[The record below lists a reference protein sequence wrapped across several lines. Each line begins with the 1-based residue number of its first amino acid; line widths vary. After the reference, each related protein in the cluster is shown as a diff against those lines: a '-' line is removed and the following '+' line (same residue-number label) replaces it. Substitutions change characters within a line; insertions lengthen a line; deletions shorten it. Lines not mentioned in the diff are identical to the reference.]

1 MFFYFIQLADGEV
14 SDAEEGY
21 DVAVVRM
28 SRAG

>member
-1 MFFYFIQLADGEV
+1 MEYELADGEV

-21 DVAVVRM
+21 DGAVVRM

>member
-1 MFFYFIQLADGEV
+1 MEYELADGEV

>member
-1 MFFYFIQLADGEV
+1 MEYELADGEV
-14 SDAEEGY
+14 SDAEEEY